1 MTLTSKTLIAALA
14 LTSSSIALAQAAQ
27 PMQPSTKATTTKSV
41 STTQPVSGQTQTT
54 TTAATTTM
62 DPATGEAQQSTTS
75 ATATTQP
82 TADGAQTTT
91 TSTTQPVDAVTGEPT
106 APSQSETTT
115 TTTTSSTG
123 NAATAA
129 ATKADIKS
137 GVKVYD
143 TKGGQVGKI
152 QSVTAT
158 DAVVATGETRAALPL
173 ASFAKNDKGL
183 VIGMTKSEIDASAKK
198 KTQPKSAPKKK

>member
-1 MTLTSKTLIAALA
+1 MTLTTKTIIAALA
-14 LTSSSIALAQAAQ
+14 LTSSSVALAQAAQ
-27 PMQPSTKATTTKSV
+27 PMQPSTKATTSNSV

-54 TTAATTTM
+54 TTATTTTM
-62 DPATGEAQQSTTS
+62 DPATGEAQQATTS

-106 APSQSETTT
+106 APAQSETTT
-115 TTTTSSTG
+115 TTTSSTD
-123 NAATAA
+123 NAPTAA

-137 GVKVYD
+137 GVQVYD
-143 TKGGQVGKI
+143 TKGGRVGKI
-152 QSVTAT
+152 VSVTAT

-183 VIGMTKSEIDASAKK
+183 VIGMTKTEIDASAKK
-198 KTQPKSAPKKK
+198 QTQSKPAPKKK